1 MRENGY
7 IVVEGPLGVGKSSL
21 SKLLAERINGETILE
36 DTEENPFLTKFYK
49 DPKRFAFQAQ
59 LFFTLRRFQK
69 QEEINQI
76 DLFKRIVVSDFLFD
90 KDRIFARYNLDDKE
104 FYLYEQLFNLLK
116 LRTLKP
122 DLVIFLQAKTDVL
135 KERIEKRKRNYEK
148 SINIKYLDKINIIM
162 EMGHPEAIKKAV
174 ESGVGIGC
182 LSSLTVCR
190 EVEHGWLKTLQF
202 DGVDMRR
209 KLHVISRK
217 NLKINDTL
225 AEFLAFCDIMSTCSK
240 SRACLSSP
248 WKLQSLLAKQSVQ
261 KK

>member
-148 SINIKYLDKINIIM
+148 SINIKYLDKINQAFNDFFFHYNETPLLVINASEIDFVNVPSDLDNLISEISKM
-162 EMGHPEAIKKAV
+162 EKGTKYYVP
-174 ESGVGIGC
+174 
-182 LSSLTVCR
+182 
-190 EVEHGWLKTLQF
+190 LK
-202 DGVDMRR
+202 
-209 KLHVISRK
+209 
-217 NLKINDTL
+217 
-225 AEFLAFCDIMSTCSK
+225 SK
-240 SRACLSSP
+240 G
-248 WKLQSLLAKQSVQ
+248 
-261 KK
+261 